1 MGVSRLVTFGG
12 KSARLDDAIVALLR
26 SMEGI
31 NQVATQRIFNP
42 GDRVQVT
49 EGAFAGFEG
58 IYQAADGTARA
69 MVLIE
74 FLSKQVQIGIQPAGL
89 RRVL

>member
-12 KSARLDDAIVALLR
+12 KPATVEDAIVALPR

-31 NQVATQRIFNP
+31 NQVATQRIFNS

-49 EGAFAGFEG
+49 EGAFAGFAA
-58 IYQAADGTARA
+58 IHQAVDGTACA

-74 FLSKQVQIGIQPAGL
+74 FLSKQVQIGALPEGL
-89 RRVL
+89 SKVP